1 MALELYSGTQAV
13 DGTEWS
19 MTTDTAGP
27 DADTTAGKYQP
38 VVDAVNLAA
47 GDVYQIALYEKARA
61 ADTQRL
67 AQVWILT
74 GAQAS
79 PLWIGPEVTLMH
91 GWDFTLKKL
100 AGSDRTI
107 TWSIRDSNTVK
118 LADDGLTA
126 SKIHADAI
134 TEIQDGLATA
144 SSISIL
150 SAAVGVIDDYVDTEM
165 AAILALLDTE
175 IAAIKT
181 VVDAILVDT
190 GTTLDAAL
198 AVVDANVDSIKAK
211 TDSLTYT
218 LAGKVDANIEAV
230 NGAAITGAGVEDSDE
245 WRPA

>member
-19 MTTDTAGP
+19 MTTDSAGP
-27 DADTTAGKYQP
+27 DADTTAGRYQP
-38 VVDAVNLAA
+38 VVDAINLAA

-107 TWSIRDSNTVK
+107 TWSIRDTVAGA
-118 LADDGLTA
+118 LVSANIPASGIGATSISAAGLNA
-126 SKIHADAI
+126 IADAKLDRNMATGTDSGTDSTAVR
-134 TEIQDGLATA
+134 TERQALRVLRNKTTIAAGVATVMKEDDA
-144 SSISIL
+144 TPSWT
-150 SAAVGVIDDYVDTEM
+150 AAVTTAAGNPISGVDPT
-165 AAILALLDTE
+165 
-175 IAAIKT
+175 
-181 VVDAILVDT
+181 
-190 GTTLDAAL
+190 
-198 AVVDANVDSIKAK
+198 
-211 TDSLTYT
+211 
-218 LAGKVDANIEAV
+218 
-230 NGAAITGAGVEDSDE
+230 
-245 WRPA
+245 